1 MGLKDWYEDEHGNS
15 VLLVRE
21 HGKYLGWLLFDKP
34 QLNFKFGSIKSYL
47 EIFYLLLSLK
57 ELIIIYQLI

>member
-47 EIFYLLLSLK
+47 EIFYQVFNISPSR
-57 ELIIIYQLI
+57 IS